1 MKLLAWNIRHGG
13 RTDVPLAPA
22 IIAHDPDVI
31 VLGEYRANGSK
42 GLVEHLRFFGWPHVL
57 ASAVTGKTNG
67 VALLSKTP
75 IESVPTPLGGPPFD
89 CWGVEGHIAA
99 LRVLGVYAPL
109 QGSVGSTPAVQRQFW
124 AGIHRLM
131 ETRRDERILVIG
143 DFNTGAAGHDGPNS
157 LPCSTAFERLPS
169 FGWVDAW
176 RASNPGRNDFSYIHR
191 AASGRSNWRIDH
203 AFVSPSVVSAVR
215 GCRYSHIEREQ
226 GLSDHSMLIV
236 EID

>member
-1 MKLLAWNIRHGG
+1 VKLLAWNIRHGG

-22 IIAHDPDVI
+22 IMAHDPDVI
-31 VLGEYRANGSK
+31 VLGEYRANGSA
-42 GLVEHLRFFGWPHVL
+42 GLVEQLRFFGWPHVQ

-75 IESVPTPLGGPPFD
+75 IEATPAPLGGPPFD
-89 CWGVEGHIAA
+89 CWGVEGNIAA
-99 LRVLGVYAPL
+99 LRVLGLYAPL

-124 AGIHRLM
+124 AAMHRWM
-131 ETRRDERILVIG
+131 ETRQAERILVIG
-143 DFNTGAAGHDGPNS
+143 DFNTGAAGHDGPNT
-157 LPCSTAFERLPS
+157 LPCSSAFERLPNL
-169 FGWVDAW
+169 GWVDAW
-176 RASNPGRNDFSYIHR
+176 RACNTGATISLHR

-203 AFVSPSVVSAVR
+203 AFVSPSVASAVR